1 VTILERIEYESELL
15 RKEDERK
22 EKRKELLR
30 RLFSIPENKQIFEE
44 AKSYGY
50 DFEKEFMKW

>member
-1 VTILERIEYESELL
+1 MTILERIEYESELL

-22 EKRKELLR
+22 EKRKELLK

-44 AKSYGY
+44 AKSYWY

>member
-1 VTILERIEYESELL
+1 MTILERIEYESELL

-22 EKRKELLR
+22 EKRKELLQ

-44 AKSYGY
+44 AKKYGY

>member
-1 VTILERIEYESELL
+1 MTILERIEYESELI
-15 RKEDERK
+15 RKEDARR
-22 EKRKELLR
+22 EKRKELLT
-30 RLFSIPENKQIFEE
+30 RLFNIPENKQIFEE

>member
-1 VTILERIEYESELL
+1 MTILERIEYESELL
-15 RKEDERK
+15 RKEDERR

-44 AKSYGY
+44 AKQYGY